1 MQHSLFEGFHV
12 KFPQPDT
19 YPFDK
24 DSDYFPRPA
33 KLPKRREDIKVR
45 EQEIYREMMN
55 TEFTVDDVQ
64 ITKEIDHRDQLKKV
78 RVN

>member
-1 MQHSLFEGFHV
+1 
-12 KFPQPDT
+12 
-19 YPFDK
+19 
-24 DSDYFPRPA
+24 
-33 KLPKRREDIKVR
+33 
-45 EQEIYREMMN
+45 MMN